1 MKRYLSNFKLT
12 EQFVL
17 KSMLECL
24 SHKTNNKVR
33 WDRKDTSYFLA
44 DYYIKGDFAELKN
57 IHEAANFIH
66 NDIHNNFTF
75 YHDVL
80 APYIARELF
89 LEIKNRNIQLSPI
102 NYQERV
108 DPEKGVKQIMY
119 AYMTNIFSV
128 DPNTVTETDIKSNP
142 DFYLDYEE
150 EKEKD
155 LSEKVAVLEEANM
168 ELTATID
175 NILTDVIPSLMGI

>member
-1 MKRYLSNFKLT
+1 MKQKAMYTEIQPDVRYSR
-12 EQFVL
+12 VS
-17 KSMLECL
+17 KSRADVIV
-24 SHKTNNKVR
+24 NK
-33 WDRKDTSYFLA
+33 
-44 DYYIKGDFAELKN
+44 YIGEEEM
-57 IHEAANFIH
+57 I
-66 NDIHNNFTF
+66 
-75 YHDVL
+75 
-80 APYIARELF
+80 
-89 LEIKNRNIQLSPI
+89 
-102 NYQERV
+102 V

-128 DPNTVTETDIKSNP
+128 DPNTVAETDIKSNP
-142 DFYLDYEE
+142 DFYLNYEE

>member
-1 MKRYLSNFKLT
+1 MKQKTMYTETQPDVRYTRVS
-12 EQFVL
+12 ESRADVIV
-17 KSMLECL
+17 
-24 SHKTNNKVR
+24 NK
-33 WDRKDTSYFLA
+33 
-44 DYYIKGDFAELKN
+44 YIGEEEM
-57 IHEAANFIH
+57 II
-66 NDIHNNFTF
+66 
-75 YHDVL
+75 
-80 APYIARELF
+80 
-89 LEIKNRNIQLSPI
+89 
-102 NYQERV
+102 

-128 DPNTVTETDIKSNP
+128 DPNTVTETDVKSNP

-155 LSEKVAVLEEANM
+155 LTEKVAVLEEANM

>member
-1 MKRYLSNFKLT
+1 MKQRVIYTEKQPDVRYTRVS
-12 EQFVL
+12 ESRADVIV
-17 KSMLECL
+17 
-24 SHKTNNKVR
+24 NK
-33 WDRKDTSYFLA
+33 
-44 DYYIKGDFAELKN
+44 YIGEEEM
-57 IHEAANFIH
+57 II
-66 NDIHNNFTF
+66 
-75 YHDVL
+75 
-80 APYIARELF
+80 
-89 LEIKNRNIQLSPI
+89 
-102 NYQERV
+102 

-128 DPNTVTETDIKSNP
+128 DPNTVAETDIKSNP
-142 DFYLDYEE
+142 DFYLNYEE